1 MVKEAMSLYVE
12 SLELDGESFQIVTE
26 IPDAQAKELLQAK
39 RDFLESKIIARSG
52 EEIKQN
58 LDHTEN
64 TATQQL

>member
-1 MVKEAMSLYVE
+1 MSLYVE